1 MLLMRILLGLG
12 VISILVGVGV
22 YFITGDR
29 RWLLFAWQ
37 LFKFGLVLGIVIAAV
52 YMVGRFILL

>member
-1 MLLMRILLGLG
+1 MLLMRLLLGLG
-12 VISILVGVGV
+12 LVSIIVGLGV

-37 LFKFGLVLGIVIAAV
+37 LFKFGLVLGLVVAAV
-52 YMVGRFILL
+52 FMVGRFILL

>member
-1 MLLMRILLGLG
+1 MLLMRLLLGLG

-29 RWLLFAWQ
+29 RWLAFAWQ
-37 LFKFGLVLGIVIAAV
+37 LFKFGAVLGLVVAAV
-52 YMVGRFILL
+52 FMVGRFILL

>member
-12 VISILVGVGV
+12 IISIVVGVGV

-29 RWLLFAWQ
+29 RWLRFSWQ
-37 LFKFGLVLGIVIAAV
+37 LFKFGLVLGLVTAAV
-52 YMVGRFILL
+52 FTVGRLILL

>member
-12 VISILVGVGV
+12 IISVVVGLGV

-29 RWLLFAWQ
+29 RWLRLSWQ
-37 LFKFGLVLGIVIAAV
+37 LFKFGLVLGLVVAATFA
-52 YMVGRFILL
+52 VGRLILL